1 MNEELKLTNDQ
12 QDEPKARQPKAQP
25 KQMTQEN
32 PLAKWFAGIFFLL
45 FLVGVLFWTASL
57 TLGVIDIVLPNNPTV
72 KYFALVLFDG
82 GAVTWASV
90 YIYKA
95 KGTPQRGI
103 SLLMVGFDLLGVVLM
118 VIGAVYLGGQN
129 LTTIP
134 QGIGSAMVNG
144 VIVATVANLI
154 AGYYF
159 HLNDPDSRI
168 KIALQ
173 NFNDMVF
180 EESLRQA
187 QADVKANAR
196 KHGAIMA
203 LGLIAQFKYDLG
215 LPMTKAE
222 KAALT
227 EDVIDVQAV
236 EIPELP
242 YPAPRV
248 LPAWW
253 IAVLKL
259 LGKYKPVNV
268 TNPTEPAPE
277 NAGDSTDGRN
287 QADN

>member
-1 MNEELKLTNDQ
+1 MNEDTRLINE
-12 QDEPKARQPKAQP
+12 QDEPKPKQPKAQP

-32 PLAKWFAGIFFLL
+32 PLAKWFAGAFFML
-45 FLVGVLFWTASL
+45 FLAGVLLWTASL

-72 KYFALVLFDG
+72 KYFALALFDG
-82 GAVTWASV
+82 GALTWAGV

-103 SLLMVGFDLLGVVLM
+103 SLLMTAIDLLGVCAM

-129 LTTIP
+129 LTTVP

-144 VIVATVANLI
+144 VIAVTVANLL
-154 AGYYF
+154 AGYYY

-173 NFNDMVF
+173 NFNDLVF

-187 QADVKANAR
+187 HADVKANAR

-203 LGLIAQFKYDLG
+203 LGLMAQFKYDLG
-215 LPMTKAE
+215 LPMSKAE

-236 EIPELP
+236 DVPELP
-242 YPAPRV
+242 YPAPRA
-248 LPAWW
+248 LPVWW
-253 IAVLKL
+253 IAILKR
-259 LGKYKPVNV
+259 LGMYKPVNV
-268 TNPTEPAPE
+268 TNPTDASQESEA
-277 NAGDSTDGRN
+277 DFTDTPN
-287 QADN
+287 QGGS